1 MNLDEIDTFVE
12 KIQDIRDQLRNRQP
26 KNVLDELK
34 KEYARVLGEV
44 ETYNNFILPTLLRD
58 VDDDIQKLSSA
69 RTILEDIR
77 SSIESENAC
86 GIDALKNHLQVKLY
100 LIMPMLSDLVPLN
113 QFRVAFE
120 NELNRTNIG
129 FPGIIVI
136 VGGMLKQ
143 VGTLMNEKVLKR
155 VRILSKQ
162 NVLNSIEPIPEK
174 SFETQK
180 QRQTNREK
188 AIAEIRK
195 RNAEN
200 AETKR
205 LIKQQEQKRRE
216 KRNAAIRAARMK
228 RLGQVVERLY
238 DGI

>member
-1 MNLDEIDTFVE
+1 MNLDEINTFVE
-12 KIQDIRDQLRNRQP
+12 KIQDIRDQLRNRQS
-26 KNVLDELK
+26 KNVLNELK
-34 KEYARVLGEV
+34 NEYARVLGEV
-44 ETYNNFILPTLLRD
+44 ETYNIFILPTLLRD

-86 GIDALKNHLQVKLY
+86 GIDALKNHLRGKMY
-100 LIMPMLSDLVPLN
+100 LIIPMLSDLVPLN
-113 QFRVAFE
+113 QFEVAFE
-120 NELNRTNIG
+120 DELNRTNIT
-129 FPGIIVI
+129 FPGIILI
-136 VGGMLKQ
+136 VGGMLEQ

-155 VRILSKQ
+155 VRVLSKQ

-174 SFETQK
+174 SFKTQK
-180 QRQTNREK
+180 QRQTKREE

-200 AETKR
+200 AETTR
-205 LIKQQEQKRRE
+205 LIKQEEQKRRDT
-216 KRNAAIRAARMK
+216 RNAAIRAARMK
-228 RLGQVVERLY
+228 RLGQVVKRLY